1 MSAFDTV
8 RIINLDDVN
17 GNFLQRHNIKIEFQ
31 TKDLACN
38 GSLYFIFNNQLYLE
52 FDGESSYFYDTAI
65 PQNISGEF
73 NVYGIESTSEYEY
86 WVEYLIALED
96 GNVSKVESVRY
107 QIIKD
112 KRSIDKL
119 NPKTKENNVVMISID
134 INNLDSE
141 RKQLFVEKIS
151 NKIDDIRALLEE
163 PNAAISYPV
172 KNEPH
177 PIISFGIT
185 PHGYHNV
192 LSIVQTIPE
201 LKKYKEENDHT
212 SNDDVEKKE
221 NKTGFLIFDEF
232 HNLVKRS

>member
-38 GSLYFIFNNQLYLE
+38 GSLYFIFNNKLYLE

-65 PQNISGEF
+65 PQTISGEL
-73 NVYGIESTSEYEY
+73 NVYGIESTNEYEY
-86 WVEYLIALED
+86 WVEYLITLED
-96 GNVSKVESVRY
+96 GDVSAVESIRY
-107 QIIKD
+107 QIIED
-112 KRSIDKL
+112 KRSIEKL
-119 NPKTKENNVVMISID
+119 NPKTKESNVVMISID
-134 INNLDSE
+134 INNLDDE
-141 RKQLFVEKIS
+141 HKKLFVEKIS
-151 NKIDDIRALLEE
+151 HKIDGIRTLLDE

-177 PIISFGIT
+177 PLVSFGMT

-192 LSIVQTIPE
+192 LSIIQAIPE
-201 LKKYKEENDHT
+201 LKKYAEKNDHT
-212 SNDDVEKKE
+212 SNDDAEKKE
-221 NKTGFLIFDEF
+221 NKTCSLILDEF
-232 HNLVKRS
+232 HSLVKKS